1 MAAPVQINANLNLNP
16 ASINASA
23 KQVQQALGRI
33 TNQAS
38 EFQKSLDAST
48 ARVFAFGATTSVING
63 ITQSFK
69 SLLSTTVSVQAKLTE
84 INTILGAGASEFN
97 KYRNSIFKVAKETGQ
112 TFETVADGAAE
123 LARQGL
129 GAVESAKRLKAAL
142 VLTRISGLGA
152 EQSVKALTAAMN
164 GFTSAGLSAN
174 QIVNKIVAVDTA
186 FAVSAQDLA
195 EGFSRAG
202 STAEDAGVSFEQLL
216 ALITAVEQ
224 RTARGGAVIGNAFK
238 SIFTRISRSDTID
251 KLQELGV
258 QIDANQNGVQKLQ
271 ALSKALDTISDP
283 GKISKIKELAGGVFQ
298 INVVSAALKDLGSEA
313 SIFAQAT
320 ETGLKASNEATQKNT
335 ELNKTLLAQINSLTV
350 SITSFAEKLGGIT
363 FGPLLQNLL
372 GIAEKLS
379 SGLDAALDPEK
390 GSKFI
395 QGLFKVIGG
404 FISGP
409 GLALFTVAFFKI
421 FRTVIKF
428 AKDGFKTVMEM
439 GSATERVKQIEGG
452 IVGLLQK
459 DVTLRKILESSSA
472 SQATKEQAVIDAIK
486 RQNALLTQQQQIVS
500 NIAAVAMKSGVRGFD
515 SSTGSFQ
522 GKKGKRYAAGGSGQ
536 MEPDL
541 MTAMINEARDA
552 PAGAVPYVTSFRG
565 SPAVMNTSEMQV
577 RIGGREEILTAEQIP
592 RFNKGTVKKGGDQF
606 VLLTPKI
613 GQVGEFGPMTV
624 DKINHPYIHPIKGP
638 DPNSIKGISDN
649 EEADIEKKIRQSIF
663 KEASEWTKNIKPLDK
678 TASISSIER
687 GFNQI
692 AGAKGALMSAI
703 GSAFEVGISKSLGYE
718 SLESD
723 GGDFDVYGGKN
734 LNKIQELFK
743 IKQSVGDFKASD
755 SDGNRRS
762 FVRKVRKEIPAR
774 QRKSQNF
781 YLRAKERAI
790 RRDKR
795 LNPDFYTEKGELRV
809 RGEGGGLSGQR
820 ERIKR
825 ATSVYEQ
832 RLLRNSPQLNF
843 SKGTISNSQLKARTK
858 TPRFSRGSKPGLKV
872 GRFSRGS
879 IGKAYRSPMRRYA
892 SGTTA
897 LPPLQ
902 PTVFNASGNKA
913 VMKSQGFKDAIKSIN
928 EMNSE
933 AIKAAKSISDK
944 AQREKALTQ
953 AAKDHKRNLKD
964 LATQYNLTTKA
975 VKRNAATQNL
985 LSGGKGMFGKLGG
998 GIKAQGLGVGFGL
1011 SAIGTLSQSFGQDEQ
1026 GNRAEGGL
1034 GAFARVAGQAS
1045 SYAATGAMLGGGLP
1059 GALIGGAIGTV
1070 VGLIGESNAEKEQ
1083 QKRTEYVQ
1091 EVDDLLGDFGGI
1103 QQATQSLK
1111 SLASTV
1117 GDSGLDISEA
1127 LNNARMQLDATK
1139 GTGEDFEKALQQY
1152 NNVAGKVSK
1161 LLGNKDGII
1170 ALYQKGE
1177 RIKSEL
1183 QRLQSENIV
1192 NQFEKKLKKE
1202 MATQEAI
1209 PSLLDGVS
1217 GKNKKFLEQINT
1229 ADAKILTTTKARL
1242 KQQELQKQLDL
1253 KLTDRRRKQNAQE
1266 EARLKNF
1273 LEKSEKLRSLTEGG
1287 EGRLERDLK
1296 VTGVNLF
1303 LPAQKR
1309 YAKLQEELD
1318 KMPKFSSGM
1327 DDLRK
1332 KSTLL
1337 ERRDE
1342 AIGEMGKLKNFW
1354 DISDFENTVKKS
1366 FPEDSD
1372 EIKELRKKLEEA
1384 GQDFEKSVKEGSV
1397 FFVNT
1402 IKKNKDDQEKIREQR
1417 DNVLTQKTSSS
1428 AISGIVEGVQG
1439 KVIDFDYIND
1449 FRKDLAAAKTDDERA
1464 ELLAEFKYMT
1474 SQMTNNSETLS
1485 QLEKE
1490 VGIGDKSIKPVISNK
1505 RLLEIEASQ
1514 RTTGKDFG
1522 GQKERILS
1530 TFQSSVFN
1538 KQIGESNQELD
1549 NYDRVNRELADKQR
1563 QFADNFNGQEILDQ
1577 FKRIQEALQKAAVA
1591 IEFLPEEVSK
1601 ISGLASSVSE
1611 FVKTA
1616 EGNIKENTSKINNQ
1630 EDELARV
1637 KAQQKVLKGEQDR
1650 IKGGN

>member
-48 ARVFAFGATTSVING
+48 ARVFAFGATTSIING

-216 ALITAVEQ
+216 GLITAVEQ
-224 RTARGGAVIGNAFK
+224 RTSRGGAVIGNAFK
-238 SIFTRISRSDTID
+238 SIFTRISRSDTVD
-251 KLQELGV
+251 QLKELGV
-258 QIDANQNGVQKLQ
+258 QINANQNGVQKLQ
-271 ALSKALDTISDP
+271 ALSNALDTISDP

-335 ELNKTLLAQINSLTV
+335 ELNKTLLAQINSLTA

-390 GSKFI
+390 GNKFI

-404 FISGP
+404 FLSGP

-428 AKDGFKTVMEM
+428 AKDGFKTIMEM

-472 SQATKEQAVIDAIK
+472 SQATKEKAVIDAIK

-552 PAGAVPYVTSFRG
+552 PAGAVPYVTNFRG

-592 RFNKGTVKKGGDQF
+592 RFNKGTIKKGGDQF

-624 DKINHPYIHPIKGP
+624 DKKKHPYIHPIKGP
-638 DPNSIKGISDN
+638 DPNSIKGISDG
-649 EEADIEKKIRQSIF
+649 EEADIEKKIKQSIF

-678 TASISSIER
+678 TASVSSVEK

-692 AGAKGALMSAI
+692 AGAKGALKSAI
-703 GSAFEVGISKSLGYE
+703 GAAFEVGISKSLGYE
-718 SLESD
+718 ALESD
-723 GGDFDVYGGKN
+723 GGDFDIYGGKN

-743 IKQSVGDFKASD
+743 IKQSVGDFKVSD
-755 SDGNRRS
+755 SIGNRQS
-762 FVRKVRKEIPAR
+762 FVRKVRKEVVASKPQSER
-774 QRKSQNF
+774 QRDKSLNEK
-781 YLRAKERAI
+781 AKQKAI
-790 RRDKR
+790 QRDRR
-795 LNPDFYTEKGELRV
+795 LNPQFYTEKGELKMK
-809 RGEGGGLSGQR
+809 GEGGGILGQS

-825 ATSVYEQ
+825 SMGAYKG
-832 RLLRNSPQLNF
+832 RLLRSSPQLNF

-858 TPRFSRGSKPGLKV
+858 TPRFSRGSAPGLKV

-892 SGTTA
+892 SGTT
-897 LPPLQ
+897 PLV
-902 PTVFNASGNKA
+902 PTAFNASGSKE
-913 VMKSQGFKDAIKSIN
+913 VMKFQAFKDAIKSIN

-933 AIKAAKSISDK
+933 AKKAAKSIGDK
-944 AQREKALTQ
+944 VQREKLLTQ
-953 AAKDHKRNLKD
+953 AAKDHQKNLTN
-964 LATQYNLTTKA
+964 LAKQYNLTTKA
-975 VKRNAATQNL
+975 VKKNATAQKL
-985 LSGGKGMFGKLGG
+985 MSGGKGMFGKFKGG
-998 GIKAQGLGVGFGL
+998 GLGAGFGL
-1011 SAIGTLSQSFGQDEQ
+1011 SMAGDLIGSLGRDE
-1026 GNRAEGGL
+1026 EGKRTEGPLGL
-1034 GAFARVAGQAS
+1034 GAVARVGGKAA
-1045 SYAATGAMLGGGLP
+1045 SYAATGAMFGGP
-1059 GALIGGAIGTV
+1059 IGAAVG
-1070 VGLIGESNAEKEQ
+1070 GLIGLSVGLFGESEADKAEEEARKEEQ
-1083 QKRTEYVQ
+1083 RLANQRKSRFEGIKKQ
-1091 EVDDLLGDFGGI
+1091 EANILGDFGG
-1103 QQATQSLK
+1103 TQKSAVGLK
-1111 SLASTV
+1111 NLAFAA
-1117 GDSGLDISEA
+1117 GDSGLDISES
-1127 LNNARMQLDATK
+1127 LMNAKKQLDAAAI
-1139 GTGEDFEKALQQY
+1139 TGEGFAEAQEKY
-1152 NNVAGKVSK
+1152 NKIANKASK

-1170 ALYQKGE
+1170 ALYEEGKK
-1177 RIKSEL
+1177 IKSEL
-1183 QRLQSENIV
+1183 ERIKKENAGAELSGKLDILQRRQGAASTLLGAIGGPNAKFMEQTMAV
-1192 NQFEKKLKKE
+1192 DNQFLAAGQVRAKQMDLEAQLRAEEDPEKRKALREALVNAGKEFKEKVFQGALFMKKTQIENAKRIEALDKKRADAVKNRRTSMIDEISSAAEGKVVDVDYVRSFREDFKGAETDEELGGLISGLKAYIEKVTSNPETKRVLMRIAGVGDDAKNTIVTDAKLKD
-1202 MATQEAI
+1202 
-1209 PSLLDGVS
+1209 L
-1217 GKNKKFLEQINT
+1217 
-1229 ADAKILTTTKARL
+1229 TKARFPNAKGDDLQDLMGTLGSSAFDKTIDQIDEEAKLL
-1242 KQQELQKQLDL
+1242 KQANEEIRKKMEKFAEDFNAGGIQEQLNNLATNLQKTATAIQYLPREANKVVGVASQVSTFISTAETSLEIQTKRIEDL
-1253 KLTDRRRKQNAQE
+1253 TG
-1266 EARLKNF
+1266 RLSD
-1273 LEKSEKLRSLTEGG
+1273 LEGEKRSLTST
-1287 EGRLERDLK
+1287 ER
-1296 VTGVNLF
+1296 
-1303 LPAQKR
+1303 
-1309 YAKLQEELD
+1309 
-1318 KMPKFSSGM
+1318 
-1327 DDLRK
+1327 
-1332 KSTLL
+1332 
-1337 ERRDE
+1337 
-1342 AIGEMGKLKNFW
+1342 
-1354 DISDFENTVKKS
+1354 
-1366 FPEDSD
+1366 
-1372 EIKELRKKLEEA
+1372 
-1384 GQDFEKSVKEGSV
+1384 
-1397 FFVNT
+1397 
-1402 IKKNKDDQEKIREQR
+1402 
-1417 DNVLTQKTSSS
+1417 
-1428 AISGIVEGVQG
+1428 
-1439 KVIDFDYIND
+1439 
-1449 FRKDLAAAKTDDERA
+1449 
-1464 ELLAEFKYMT
+1464 
-1474 SQMTNNSETLS
+1474 
-1485 QLEKE
+1485 
-1490 VGIGDKSIKPVISNK
+1490 
-1505 RLLEIEASQ
+1505 
-1514 RTTGKDFG
+1514 
-1522 GQKERILS
+1522 
-1530 TFQSSVFN
+1530 
-1538 KQIGESNQELD
+1538 
-1549 NYDRVNRELADKQR
+1549 
-1563 QFADNFNGQEILDQ
+1563 
-1577 FKRIQEALQKAAVA
+1577 
-1591 IEFLPEEVSK
+1591 
-1601 ISGLASSVSE
+1601 
-1611 FVKTA
+1611 
-1616 EGNIKENTSKINNQ
+1616 
-1630 EDELARV
+1630 
-1637 KAQQKVLKGEQDR
+1637 
-1650 IKGGN
+1650 